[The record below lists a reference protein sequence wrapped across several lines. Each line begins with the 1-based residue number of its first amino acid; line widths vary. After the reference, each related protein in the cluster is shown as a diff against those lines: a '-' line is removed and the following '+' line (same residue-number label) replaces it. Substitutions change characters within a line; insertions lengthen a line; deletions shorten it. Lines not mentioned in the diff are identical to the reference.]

1 MLDQRRKVMNAR
13 RLEVHLEE
21 LGEHSWGKAMLN
33 TLSGSYGSAQFRFVA
48 RGPGE
53 HRHATEDLF
62 VGDTFPVMRLQDL
75 DNQVEPNAW
84 LDVARDRL
92 RELDEQLRVAGW
104 HREQRTGRHWWS
116 LTYTDVPDAAMPTV
130 SGDPHGATT

>member
-1 MLDQRRKVMNAR
+1 MKTR

-21 LGEHSWGKAMLN
+21 MGEHSWGKALLS
-33 TLSGSYGSAQFRFVA
+33 TLSGSYGSAQLRFVA

-53 HRHATEDLF
+53 HRHASEDLF

-75 DNQVEPNAW
+75 DDQVEPNAW

-92 RELDEQLRVAGW
+92 RELDEQLVGAGW
-104 HREQRTGRHWWS
+104 EREPQTGRHWWS
-116 LTYTDVPDAAMPTV
+116 LTYSHA
-130 SGDPHGATT
+130 GDPAMRPMGGDPDGATTRTRPGLR